1 MLFKSATTYCR
12 FACIFALKVEKRKLK
27 TTMLNRVNCS
37 CDPGFHRSV
46 LYYPGPEGP
55 FACMHCGAVTYS
67 QVIGDDGRGGGRAW
81 TENIVVDIPS
91 EVLEWFAQ
99 LPRLAGV
106 WGDEPARYFPADAR
120 FNSVADLSA
129 AEQKMVQET
138 EGWSRAQKIHAAGL
152 TTNPPPPETAKLNP
166 HYVYTW
172 EALQLDASA
181 SIESVLR
188 LAQHS
193 DGLLDLLAEHFLN
206 RPDINT
212 LINSWLK
219 DFQNDLYWYSR
230 SSGDAY
236 FVATDLMLRQENP
249 APENIAVLLKYLQTV
264 SLQKSPYYDNELK
277 ATYRIEAAL
286 QVLEKH
292 GPLPETIQ
300 VLQDFKKRIG
310 KLAVRTKEHIE
321 EVLEELMTK

>member
-1 MLFKSATTYCR
+1 
-12 FACIFALKVEKRKLK
+12 
-27 TTMLNRVNCS
+27 MLNRVNCS

-67 QVIGDDGRGGGRAW
+67 QVIGDDGRGGGPAW
-81 TENIVVDIPS
+81 TEIIVVDIPA
-91 EVLEWFAQ
+91 EVLEWFGQ

-106 WGDEPARYFPADAR
+106 WGDEPARYLPATTR
-120 FNSVADLSA
+120 FNSVAALSA

-138 EGWSRAQKIHAAGL
+138 EGWSRARKIHAAGL
-152 TTNPPPPETAKLNP
+152 TTNPPPPETSKLNP
-166 HYVYTW
+166 YYAYTW
-172 EALQLDASA
+172 EALQMDVSTPIDTVLQMAGRSDA
-181 SIESVLR
+181 
-188 LAQHS
+188 
-193 DGLLDLLAEHFLN
+193 LLDLLEEIFLN

-219 DFQNDLYWYSR
+219 DFKNDLYWYSR
-230 SSGDAY
+230 NSGDAY

-249 APENIAVLLKYLQTV
+249 APENIDVLLKYLQRV
-264 SLQKSPYYDNELK
+264 SLEKSPYYDNELK

-300 VLQDFKKRIG
+300 TLQDLKTRIG
-310 KLAVRTKEHIE
+310 KLAVRTKEHVD
-321 EVLEELMTK
+321 EVLGELRMK